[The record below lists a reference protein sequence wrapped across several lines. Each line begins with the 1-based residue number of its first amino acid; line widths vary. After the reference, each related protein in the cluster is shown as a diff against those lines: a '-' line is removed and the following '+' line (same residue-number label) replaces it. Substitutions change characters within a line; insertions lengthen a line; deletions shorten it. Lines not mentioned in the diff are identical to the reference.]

1 MPESDIAR
9 LFDHLVGTRGGEIY
23 TQQFKMFT
31 DAIRWSLS
39 VELQPGDRADIFLE
53 GNLVWTKHLHEER

>member
-9 LFDHLVGTRGGEIY
+9 LFDHLVGTRGGIY